1 MEEGGSPSGNL
12 NKRTLW
18 GSLRLPSQETHKV
31 CHALLQDPKFFQ
43 LLKRIDQELA
53 AQARAAGCLFCD
65 GVLHC
70 ANYPR
75 KPRACLPEA
84 QDDYDT
90 RFSFCCNRCRK
101 RRTSMSVRFL
111 GRRVYLGLA
120 VVLVSARPA
129 RQTPA
134 AARLGEGLEIPIR
147 TLERWR
153 QWWQTGF
160 ALTPVWQA
168 QCARFM
174 PPVATD
180 QLPGEL
186 LDRFTGQT
194 AEPLLRLLLFLTP
207 LTVRALIA
215 VREGW

>member
-1 MEEGGSPSGNL
+1 M
-12 NKRTLW
+12 
-18 GSLRLPSQETHKV
+18 
-31 CHALLQDPKFFQ
+31 CHALLQDPKFCQ

-53 AQARAAGCLFCD
+53 AQARADGCLFCD

-101 RRTSMSVRFL
+101 RCTSMSVRFL

-120 VVLVSARPA
+120 VVLVSTRHAG
-129 RQTPA
+129 QTPV
-134 AARLGEGLEIPIR
+134 AARLEAGSGIPIR

-153 QWWQTGF
+153 QWWQTDF
-160 ALTPVWQA
+160 ALTTLWQA
-168 QCARFM
+168 QCSRFM
-174 PPVATD
+174 PPVASGR
-180 QLPGEL
+180 LPGAL
-186 LDRFTGQT
+186 LERFAGHT
-194 AEPLLRLLLFLTP
+194 AEPLLRLLIFLTP
-207 LTVRALIA
+207 LTVRSLID
-215 VREGW
+215 VVEGR

>member
-1 MEEGGSPSGNL
+1 M
-12 NKRTLW
+12 
-18 GSLRLPSQETHKV
+18 

-53 AQARAAGCLFCD
+53 TQTRADGCLFCD

-75 KPRACLPEA
+75 KPRACLREA

-90 RFSFCCNRCRK
+90 RFSFCCNVCRK
-101 RRTSMSVRFL
+101 RCTSMSVRFL

-120 VVLVSARPA
+120 VVLVSARHA
-129 RQTPA
+129 GQIPA
-134 AARLGEGLEIPIR
+134 AARLGEGLGIPIR

-153 QWWQTGF
+153 QWWQTEF
-160 ALTPVWQA
+160 ALTPLWQVH
-168 QCARFM
+168 CARFM
-174 PPVATD
+174 PPVATHR
-180 QLPGEL
+180 LPGEL
-186 LDRFTGQT
+186 IDRFTGQT

-207 LTVRALIA
+207 LTVRSLIA
-215 VREGW
+215 VVEGR